1 MIDLLLMGGQWAG
14 LKSSKSCGANERLP
28 PVELAVP
35 VTTPQGLV
43 DNRNLALFM
52 PWLYAWRFKNYAA
65 AMQHS
70 ALLLFR
76 NVYPEAID
84 FRRHNDEPR
93 AATHR
98 ETSLRP

>member
-35 VTTPQGLV
+35 VTTPQGLE

-52 PWLYAWRFKNYAA
+52 PWLYA
-65 AMQHS
+65 
-70 ALLLFR
+70 
-76 NVYPEAID
+76 
-84 FRRHNDEPR
+84 
-93 AATHR
+93 
-98 ETSLRP
+98 